1 MPTKDACV
9 DENVLNNVPYLK
21 ACVTETFRICP
32 TACNLA
38 RMLDTDI
45 QLGDYKIPAYVRV
58 YYLYVLYM
66 YFTFFRFLFLNASFY
81 F

>member
-1 MPTKDACV
+1 MPTKEACV
-9 DENVLNNVPYLK
+9 DENVLNNIPYLK

-58 YYLYVLYM
+58 YIFAV
-66 YFTFFRFLFLNASFY
+66 YFTFFRFLFLNTSFY